1 MTSAG
6 STYVSTVC
14 PHDCPSTC
22 ALEVERLDERTIGT
36 VRGARDN
43 DYTAGVICAKVARYA
58 ERVHHPERLR
68 QPLRRVGAKGAA
80 EFRPISWDD
89 ALDEVA
95 EAFTRAA
102 QRDGGEAVWP
112 YFYAGTMGLVQR
124 DGIQRLR
131 HVMRYSG
138 QQETIC
144 TTLADAGWNAG
155 CGKFIG
161 ADPREMAE
169 SDLIVSW
176 GGNPASTQ
184 VNVMT
189 HISRARK
196 TRGAKLVVVDPY
208 RTRTA
213 RVADMHLA
221 LRPGSDGALAC
232 AVMQVLF
239 AEGYVDRDYLAAYTD
254 FPPDLEHH
262 LAVRDPAW
270 AARITGLS
278 EDEITAFARLYGATE
293 RSFIR
298 LGYGFSRS
306 RNGSANMHAATCLPA
321 LTGAWRHR
329 GGGALYSNRDVY
341 RIDDTL
347 IKGLDARDAS
357 LRMLDMSR
365 IGPVLTGERADLGDG
380 PPVTAML
387 IQNTNP
393 AVVAP
398 ESRKVR
404 DGLLREDL
412 FVCVHEQFLTDTA
425 RCADIVLP
433 ATTFLEHDDIYKGGG
448 HMYLQVAKRVIEP
461 LAEARPNHDVHCAL
475 ARRLGAEHRGFE
487 MSVWEIIDETLR
499 ASGWPGADE
508 MHGARWLDC
517 MPDFET
523 AHHLNGFPTSD
534 GKFHFKPDWSA
545 IGPAHAAM
553 PALPDHMTVIEESD
567 GEHPFRLVTAPA
579 HGYLNTSFT
588 ETPTSRKSEARPS
601 LRLHPDDAA
610 ALGLEEGDLARVGN
624 RRDSIRLHA
633 RLGNGMQ
640 PGVVVIE
647 SIWPNGAFVDG
658 LGVNALV
665 SAERGYPAGGAV
677 YHDTAVWI
685 RPA

>member
-1 MTSAG
+1 
-6 STYVSTVC
+6 
-14 PHDCPSTC
+14 
-22 ALEVERLDERTIGT
+22 
-36 VRGARDN
+36 
-43 DYTAGVICAKVARYA
+43 
-58 ERVHHPERLR
+58 
-68 QPLRRVGAKGAA
+68 
-80 EFRPISWDD
+80 
-89 ALDEVA
+89 
-95 EAFTRAA
+95 
-102 QRDGGEAVWP
+102 
-112 YFYAGTMGLVQR
+112 
-124 DGIQRLR
+124 
-131 HVMRYSG
+131 
-138 QQETIC
+138 
-144 TTLADAGWNAG
+144 
-155 CGKFIG
+155 
-161 ADPREMAE
+161 
-169 SDLIVSW
+169 
-176 GGNPASTQ
+176 
-184 VNVMT
+184 
-189 HISRARK
+189 
-196 TRGAKLVVVDPY
+196 
-208 RTRTA
+208 
-213 RVADMHLA
+213 
-221 LRPGSDGALAC
+221 
-232 AVMQVLF
+232 MQVLF
-239 AEGYVDRDYLAAYTD
+239 AEGYVDRDYLTAYTD

-262 LAVRDPAW
+262 LAERDPAW

-347 IKGLDARDAS
+347 IKGLDARDPS
-357 LRMLDMSR
+357 VRMLDMSR

-412 FVCVHEQFLTDTA
+412 FVCVHEQFMTDTA
-425 RCADIVLP
+425 KYADIVLP

-475 ARRLGAEHRGFE
+475 ARRLGARHRGFE

-553 PALPDHMTVIEESD
+553 PALPDHMAVIEESD

-588 ETPTSRKSEARPS
+588 ETPTSRKSERRPS
-601 LRLHPDDAA
+601 VYLHTDDAA

-624 RRDSIRLHA
+624 RRASIRLHA

-640 PGVVVIE
+640 PGIAVIE

-685 RPA
+685 RPG